1 MSSTHQHGTWN
12 DRTPT
17 WCPGCGDWAI
27 HNGLQRAL
35 SAQNLTPSD
44 LMVIFGVG
52 CSGNMND
59 FLHAYALH
67 SLHGRAIPT
76 AVGAKLANP
85 EMPVVVVA
93 GDGDTYGEGGNH
105 LLHACR
111 GNHDVTLIIHDN
123 SVYGLTTGQVAPT
136 ALHGTKSKSTPQG
149 MIELPV
155 SPLNF
160 LITQGASFVAQSFA
174 GNLNH
179 VSDMIEQAMQHSGF
193 SVVNILQPCVS
204 FNRVNTYQYYLEKS
218 FMLPESHDPTN
229 KRQAIDVAL
238 AMDEEKYGLGI
249 VYKSDRPAYHAC
261 VTSPQQP
268 LVSFETAA
276 PLEPLLSDFA

>member
-1 MSSTHQHGTWN
+1 MSNTHQHTTWN

-27 HNGLQRAL
+27 HSGLQRAL
-35 SAQNLTPSD
+35 SAQQLTPSD

-59 FLHAYALH
+59 YLHAYALH

-85 EMPVVVVA
+85 TMPVVVIA

-136 ALHGTKSKSTPQG
+136 ALHGARGKSTPQG

-179 VSDMIEQAMQHSGF
+179 VAEMIELAMQHSGF

-218 FMLPESHDPTN
+218 FMLPDSHDPSN

-238 AMDEEKYGLGI
+238 AMDEEQYGLGV
-249 VYKSDRPAYHAC
+249 VYTNDRPAYHAC
-261 VTSPQQP
+261 VQSPQEP
-268 LVSFETAA
+268 LVHFDVAS
-276 PLEPLLSDFA
+276 PIEPLLADFA

>member
-1 MSSTHQHGTWN
+1 MNTNHPHNAWN

-27 HNGLQRAL
+27 HTGLQRAL
-35 SAQNLTPSD
+35 QAQHLTPSD

-59 FLHAYALH
+59 YLHAYALH
-67 SLHGRAIPT
+67 SLHGRSIPT
-76 AVGAKLANP
+76 AIGAKLANNS
-85 EMPVVVVA
+85 MPVVVVA

-136 ALHGTKSKSTPQG
+136 ALHGARGKSTPAG
-149 MIELPV
+149 IIELPV

-174 GNLNH
+174 GHLDH
-179 VSDMIEQAMQHSGF
+179 LSLMIEQAMSHKGF

-204 FNRVNTYQYYLEKS
+204 FNRVNTYQYYLEKTYP
-218 FMLPESHDPTN
+218 LPEDHDPSDKT
-229 KRQAIDVAL
+229 QAIRHAL
-238 AMDEEKYGLGI
+238 AMDEEKYPLGV
-249 VYKSDRPAYHAC
+249 VYKSERPVYDAC
-261 VTSPQQP
+261 TAVVDAP
-268 LVSFETAA
+268 LVTHTEPVSIA
-276 PLEPLLSDFA
+276 PLLNEFA